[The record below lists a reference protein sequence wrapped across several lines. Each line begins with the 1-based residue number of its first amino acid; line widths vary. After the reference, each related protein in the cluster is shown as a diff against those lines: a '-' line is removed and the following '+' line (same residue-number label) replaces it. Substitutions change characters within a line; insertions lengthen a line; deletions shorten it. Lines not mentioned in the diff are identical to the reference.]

1 MKVLFIGGTGNIS
14 SSITKRCLD
23 RGDEVW
29 LYNRGNDRSFEAL
42 GAHYIIGDARDHEQL
57 KELLKDK
64 WFDVAVNFV
73 IFRMEDSIASF
84 EALNGRV
91 GQFFFI
97 SSCTVYQKPT
107 FNFPITPDTPLK
119 NPYSAYARTKIAG
132 EMYFLERYRED
143 DFPVTIVRPSHTY
156 GEKKLV
162 VGPLM
167 GWNVPHWTL
176 ADRILKGKPIIV
188 HGTGRSLWTTTHSD
202 DFAYAFCGLMG
213 NQRAIGH
220 QFHITND
227 EAQTW
232 DAIMNTYGPILGVE
246 PKIVHVP
253 VDFIAKYRPDLGNGI
268 YGDMIENGVFSIQ
281 KLQDFVP
288 GYRTRVPL
296 REGLK
301 RSVQWYLD
309 HPDQQIVSEEN
320 NKLTDD
326 ILAAWD
332 AVRFD

>member
-1 MKVLFIGGTGNIS
+1 MKVLLIGGTGNIS
-14 SSITKRCLD
+14 TSITRRCLA

-29 LYNRGNDRSFEAL
+29 LFNRGHNREFEAQ
-42 GAHYIIGDARDHEQL
+42 GAHYIIGDAMNPDEL
-57 KELLKDK
+57 KEKLAPYH
-64 WFDVAVNFV
+64 FDVAANF
-73 IFRMEDSIASF
+73 IIYRMEDSVATF
-84 EALNGRV
+84 EALRGRV

-97 SSCTVYQKPT
+97 SSCTVYQKPCYNT
-107 FNFPITPDTPLK
+107 PITPDTPLK

-132 EMYFLERYRED
+132 ELYFLERYRED

-156 GEKKLV
+156 GERKLV

-167 GWNVPHWTL
+167 GWGVPHWTL
-176 ADRILKGKPIIV
+176 ADRILKGQPIIV
-188 HGTGRSLWTTTHSD
+188 HGTGRSLWTATHAD

-227 EAQTW
+227 EAMTW
-232 DAIMNTYGPILGVE
+232 DMIMQTYGLVLGVE

-253 VDFIAKYRPDLGNGI
+253 VDFIARFMPQLGDGI
-268 YGDMIENGVFSIQ
+268 YGDMIENGVFDIK

-301 RSVQWYLD
+301 RSVQWYYD
-309 HPDQQIVSEEN
+309 HPEEMVVSEEN
-320 NKLTDD
+320 NLRTDA

-332 AVRFD
+332 KVRY